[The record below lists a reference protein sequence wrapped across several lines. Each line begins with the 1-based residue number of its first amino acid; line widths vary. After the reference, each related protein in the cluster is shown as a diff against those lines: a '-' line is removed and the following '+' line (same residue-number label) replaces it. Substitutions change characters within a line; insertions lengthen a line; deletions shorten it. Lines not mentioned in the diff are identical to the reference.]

1 MPRQA
6 QDAFVS
12 LYALNIDVAR
22 VADSTSHPSVGTV
35 RMQFWR
41 DTVTKSLAG
50 NPPQEPA
57 AILLAAAHEDLL
69 ARTQG
74 KSGLSQMW
82 LHQLINARDQYLGG
96 RPYPSLQALETY
108 AENTYST
115 LMYLTLSAFPVQS
128 ITADHVASHIGKAVG
143 IAAVLR
149 GLPLVA
155 FPPPP
160 MTHHTSNALGGP
172 LGSPPQGALLLP
184 LDVMAET
191 NVQEEQVMRHGP
203 LAPNIKDA
211 IFVVATRANDHLL
224 TAREML
230 RNLRQGR
237 DVGHEFEHDSEA
249 HRGQEHKGQNVDQ
262 QVRDVNSGFSV
273 LLSSV
278 STSLWLQNLQA
289 YDFDIFDARLRR
301 TDWRLPFRLMS
312 SYFRR
317 KI

>member
-1 MPRQA
+1 
-6 QDAFVS
+6 
-12 LYALNIDVAR
+12 
-22 VADSTSHPSVGTV
+22 
-35 RMQFWR
+35 MQFWR

-50 NPPQEPA
+50 SPPQEPA
-57 AILLAAAHEDLL
+57 AVLLAAVHEDLQ
-69 ARTQG
+69 ARTHG

-82 LHQLINARDQYLGG
+82 LHGLINARDQYLGG

-115 LMYLTLSAFPVQS
+115 LMYLALSALPLHS
-128 ITADHVASHIGKAVG
+128 ITTDHLASHIGKAAG
-143 IAAVLR
+143 ITAVLR

-155 FPPPP
+155 FPQPPP
-160 MTHHTSNALGGP
+160 THHTSNALGGP

-184 LDVMAET
+184 LDVMAES
-191 NVQEEQVMRHGP
+191 NVQEEQVMRQGP
-203 LAPNIKDA
+203 LAPNLRDA

-237 DVGHEFEHDSEA
+237 DVGHDFEHDSET
-249 HRGQEHKGQNVDQ
+249 HRDQEHKAQNADQ
-262 QVRDVNSGFSV
+262 QLREVNSGFSV

-289 YDFDIFDARLRR
+289 YDFDVFDARLRR
-301 TDWRLPFRLMS
+301 TDWRLPLRLIS
-312 SYFRR
+312 SSFRR
-317 KI
+317 NI

>member
-1 MPRQA
+1 
-6 QDAFVS
+6 
-12 LYALNIDVAR
+12 
-22 VADSTSHPSVGTV
+22 
-35 RMQFWR
+35 
-41 DTVTKSLAG
+41 VTKSLAG
-50 NPPQEPA
+50 RPPQEPA
-57 AILLAAAHEDLL
+57 AILLAAAHEDLQ
-69 ARTQG
+69 ARTKG
-74 KSGLSQMW
+74 KSGLSHMW
-82 LHQLINARDQYLGG
+82 LHRLINTRDQYLGG
-96 RPYPSLQALETY
+96 RPYPSLPALETY

-128 ITADHVASHIGKAVG
+128 ITTDHLASHIGKAAG

-172 LGSPPQGALLLP
+172 LSSPPQGALLLP

-203 LAPNIKDA
+203 LAPNLKDA
-211 IFVVATRANDHLL
+211 VFVVATRANDHLL

-237 DVGHEFEHDSEA
+237 DVGHDFEHDSEA
-249 HRGQEHKGQNVDQ
+249 HQDQERKTKNVDQ
-262 QVRDVNSGFSV
+262 QLREVYRGFPV

-278 STSLWLQNLQA
+278 STSLWLQNLQS
-289 YDFDIFDARLRR
+289 YDFDVFDARLRR

-312 SYFRR
+312 SSFRR
-317 KI
+317 EI